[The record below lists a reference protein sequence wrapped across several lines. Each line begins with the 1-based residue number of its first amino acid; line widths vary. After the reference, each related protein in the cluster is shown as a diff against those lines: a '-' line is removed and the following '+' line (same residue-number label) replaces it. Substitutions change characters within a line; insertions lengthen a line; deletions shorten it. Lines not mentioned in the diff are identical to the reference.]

1 MSSEQVSIANVT
13 FEPDCRN
20 HWHIH
25 HGGGQILLC
34 TAGNGYYQ
42 EWGKDIVELHAG
54 DVVNIP
60 AEVKHWHGA
69 TKNSWF
75 SHIAISV
82 PCENGYCEWL
92 EEVEKEKFDTCK
104 HAKRTGNFAVH
115 VKPTCK
121 QATMIRGRL
130 VVSKARCLKCELL
143 EPKKTR
149 RKKDA
154 DQKSE

>member
-1 MSSEQVSIANVT
+1 
-13 FEPDCRN
+13 
-20 HWHIH
+20 
-25 HGGGQILLC
+25 
-34 TAGNGYYQ
+34 
-42 EWGKDIVELHAG
+42 
-54 DVVNIP
+54 
-60 AEVKHWHGA
+60 
-69 TKNSWF
+69 
-75 SHIAISV
+75 
-82 PCENGYCEWL
+82 
-92 EEVEKEKFDTCK
+92 VEKEKFDTCK

-130 VVSKARCLKCELL
+130 VVSKARCLKCELW